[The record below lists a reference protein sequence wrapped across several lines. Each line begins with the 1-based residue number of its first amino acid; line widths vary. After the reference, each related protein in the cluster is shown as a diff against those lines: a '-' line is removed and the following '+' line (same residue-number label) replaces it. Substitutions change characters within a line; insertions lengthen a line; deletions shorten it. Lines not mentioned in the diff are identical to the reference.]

1 MMEMHIGTEL
11 CRPGARRVHP
21 LRCLHHH
28 AHLPHH
34 AMMRTVGATADWNVG
49 LRLGLRDD
57 RLQRQNGCQKQQK
70 RSCNSSHSCSVTGRF
85 QRRFVSHCKFAYK
98 VSMPPN
104 VQMTEVELFARLDN
118 PTQTPLVIT
127 SNTRAARMLRSHY
140 GQWQQGKNV
149 SAWRTPRI
157 QSWEAWLAEMWDELI
172 LAGAAQHVLLT
183 AAQERHVW
191 RSILRSTDSVEGSPV
206 LYSNSLAELAQ
217 DSQRLLEEF
226 CISSVQLMSY
236 AEGKDTQAFL
246 QWQRAFFAQC
256 KRRDLLAP
264 SALARI
270 LAQQVA
276 HSTLS
281 QSREIF
287 LLGFDRVTS
296 QQQQLLQAL
305 QQQGCSHAFV
315 WLTPEMPSQVAP
327 VVVAAK
333 TVDEELRAAA
343 CWIRQR
349 LLLNPQER
357 IGVLAPS
364 ISELRDA
371 MDRTFRSVLA
381 PSTLDVHH
389 PAQRLPYEF
398 TLGVPLATLP
408 QIRAALLL
416 LRWLALPIAFDDASF
431 LLVTNHV
438 GGASSD
444 ARARLDAALRIH
456 PQMLN
461 GEPEFAW
468 LLQRLQEN
476 QSPAIAPLQQS
487 MSRVAAL
494 ARDAAILADS
504 SSKNSFRTHTAW
516 RELVDEILAAAQW
529 TLLQAKTSA
538 EFQLLE
544 KWNRLMDEIVTLD
557 TIEDSVSFLA
567 MLETLESTAAHTLH
581 ALETQEAPVQ
591 ILGIAESAGM
601 TFDAIW
607 FLQASARAW
616 PQRGQAQPW
625 IPWPLQ
631 RQAAMPY
638 VNPQADYDHACQVTQ
653 RVLASCKDAVFSFAM
668 EDEAEESSATHP
680 AEIGARISPILQNVV
695 PNSVPVIAQHWL
707 PDLAIQTREQIID
720 ATLPVDREFSVPFTN
735 AKVRHGVRFLK
746 QQAACPFQAFAELRL
761 GAASIEDPLLGL
773 TALAQGNV
781 VHEVLRLF
789 WTQVQTQTALRA
801 LATKE
806 RRAILD
812 LCIQQTLSKIPANN
826 TMEQSLLSTEAE
838 RLCER
843 LLAWLEVEA
852 ARPEFSVEAR
862 EQSIVAAVMGDVQF
876 DCRIDRIDKVGNGLA
891 LLDYKTGQ
899 ISASACDGERPDEP
913 QLPAYAVLLRNTH
926 AQNAPLHGVA
936 FASLQAR
943 KPGFKVIHS
952 LPQIFSTVNP
962 KNSKSRT
969 TILNTEQ
976 EFLAQVDQ
984 WGNALTQLAEHF
996 RAGYAAVDPKIPGVT
1011 CTHCAQKILCRIQ
1024 EAQLMENPT
1033 AEDNEEVEDSAE
1045 TESRFE

>member
-1 MMEMHIGTEL
+1 
-11 CRPGARRVHP
+11 
-21 LRCLHHH
+21 
-28 AHLPHH
+28 
-34 AMMRTVGATADWNVG
+34 
-49 LRLGLRDD
+49 
-57 RLQRQNGCQKQQK
+57 
-70 RSCNSSHSCSVTGRF
+70 
-85 QRRFVSHCKFAYK
+85 
-98 VSMPPN
+98 MPPN

-127 SNTRAARMLRSHY
+127 SNARAARMLRNHY
-140 GQWQQGKNV
+140 GRWQQKKNAA
-149 SAWRTPRI
+149 AWHTPRI
-157 QSWEAWLAEMWDELI
+157 QSWDAWLAEMWDGLI
-172 LAGAAQHVLLT
+172 LTGAAQQVLLT
-183 AAQERHVW
+183 AAQERHLW
-191 RSILRSTDSVEGSPV
+191 RSILRSTQVTENGPV
-206 LYSNSLAELAQ
+206 FFSNPLAELAQ

-226 CISSVQLMSY
+226 CISPSQLMSY

-264 SALARI
+264 SALAHV
-270 LAQQVA
+270 LAQQVE
-276 HSTLS
+276 HCNLS

-287 LLGFDRVTS
+287 LLGFDRVTP
-296 QQQQLLQAL
+296 QQQLLLQAL

-315 WLTPEMPSQVAP
+315 WPTSENPLQVSP
-327 VVVAAK
+327 VVVAAE

-349 LLLNPQER
+349 LLQNPHER

-389 PAQRLPYEF
+389 PAQQLPYEF
-398 TLGVPLATLP
+398 SLGVPLSTLP

-416 LRWLALPIAFDDASF
+416 LRWLAQPIAFDDASF
-431 LLVTNHV
+431 LLVTNHM

-444 ARARLDAALRIH
+444 TCARLDAALRTH
-456 PQMLN
+456 PHMLD
-461 GEPEFAW
+461 GQPEFAW
-468 LLQRLQEN
+468 LLQRLREN
-476 QSPAIAPLQQS
+476 QSPGIAPLLQS
-487 MSRVAAL
+487 MSRVATL
-494 ARDAAILADS
+494 AREAAILADS
-504 SSKNSFRTHTAW
+504 SSNNLLRTHATW
-516 RELVDEILAAAQW
+516 RELADKILDAAQW

-544 KWNRLMDEIVTLD
+544 KWNRMMDEIATLD
-557 TIEDSVSFLA
+557 TMDDSISFFA
-567 MLETLESTAAHTLH
+567 MLETLESTAARTLH

-631 RQAAMPY
+631 RQTAMPY
-638 VNPQADYDHACQVTQ
+638 ANAQADYDHACQVTQ
-653 RVLASCKDAVFSFAM
+653 RVLASCNDAVFSFAM
-668 EDEAEESSATHP
+668 EDELEESSSTHP
-680 AEIGARISPILQNVV
+680 AEIAARISPIIQNVL
-695 PNSVPVIAQHWL
+695 PNCAPVIAQHWMPSL
-707 PDLAIQTREQIID
+707 VIQASAQRTD
-720 ATLPVDREFSVPFTN
+720 CTLPVDREFSVPCTH

-761 GAASIEDPLLGL
+761 GAVSIEVPPLGL
-773 TALAQGNV
+773 TVLVQGSV
-781 VHEVLRLF
+781 VHEVLRAF

-801 LATKE
+801 LGTNE

-812 LCIQQTLSKIPANN
+812 SCIRQALSKVPVNN
-826 TMEQSLLSTEAE
+826 PMEQSLFSTEAE

-843 LLAWLEVEA
+843 LMAWLEVEA
-852 ARPEFSVEAR
+852 ARPDFTVEAC
-862 EQSIVAAVMGDVQF
+862 EQSIANAVIGSIQF

-913 QLPAYAVLLRNTH
+913 QLPTYAVLLHNTH
-926 AQNAPLHGVA
+926 SQNAPLHGVA
-936 FASLQAR
+936 FASLQA
-943 KPGFKVIHS
+943 KNPSYKVIHS
-952 LPQIFSTVNP
+952 LPQIFSPVNP
-962 KNSKSRT
+962 KKLKSRT
-969 TILNTEQ
+969 TILNTEE

-984 WGNALTQLAEHF
+984 WQNALIRLADNF
-996 RAGYAAVDPKIPGVT
+996 QAGYAAVDPKIPGVT
-1011 CTHCAQKILCRIQ
+1011 CAHCAQKILCRIQ
-1024 EAQLMENPT
+1024 EAQIVLDEADEKYGEDEEQ
-1033 AEDNEEVEDSAE
+1033 AEAE
-1045 TESRFE
+1045 F